1 MRSLS
6 ESAGTRYP
14 NPRSHE
20 TRAVAHRV
28 GDRSDPCRRRPA
40 LGFVAVVSSNRSS
53 RRENAA
59 QAVIGAPYE
68 TESYGDQLLTGVL
81 AGTAIC
87 AFLVGVILLVY
98 VGVRKIRH
106 SRT

>member
-1 MRSLS
+1 MKLARSLTAWGIVAIL
-6 ESAGTRYP
+6 AGG
-14 NPRSHE
+14 
-20 TRAVAHRV
+20 VL
-28 GDRSDPCRRRPA
+28 A

-68 TESYGDQLLTGVL
+68 AESYGDQLLTGVL

-87 AFLVGVILLVY
+87 AFLLGVILLVY

>member
-1 MRSLS
+1 MKLARSLTAWGIVAIL
-6 ESAGTRYP
+6 AGG
-14 NPRSHE
+14 
-20 TRAVAHRV
+20 VL
-28 GDRSDPCRRRPA
+28 A

-87 AFLVGVILLVY
+87 AVLLGVILLVY